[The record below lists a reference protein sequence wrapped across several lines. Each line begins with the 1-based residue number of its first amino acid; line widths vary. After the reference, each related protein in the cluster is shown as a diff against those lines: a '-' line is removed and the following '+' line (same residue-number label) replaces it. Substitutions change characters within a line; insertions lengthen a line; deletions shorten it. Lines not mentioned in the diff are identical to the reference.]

1 MADNTVTLAAV
12 SGAHGVTG
20 EVRLKL
26 FAENLDS
33 LKRYKSFNDGAL
45 TVKSLRPTKDGAIA
59 RFAEINDRN
68 AAEKLRSTV
77 LTVPRE
83 ALPELGEGEYYY
95 SDLLG
100 LPCVSTEGT
109 DLGKCV
115 AVENFGASDVLE
127 IEMPSVDGK
136 PGKKF
141 MVPMTADAVPEWG
154 DKIVDRSRFRN
165 MTFQAQI
172 LTLYPEMFPGPLGI
186 SLAGRALEERKW
198 SCSPIHIRD
207 FATDKHRTVDDTPA
221 GGGAGMVLAGGYPL
235 GGGEPCRGGAASRPH
250 PRHDPA
256 RRSNHANPHPRTRV
270 WPRRHHHLRP
280 FRGL

>member
-1 MADNTVTLAAV
+1 MADDTVTLAAV

-33 LKRYKSFNDGAL
+33 LKRYKSFNDGTL

-100 LPCVSTEGT
+100 LPCVSTDGT
-109 DLGKCV
+109 DLGTCV

-127 IEMPSVDGK
+127 IQMPPVENK

-141 MVPMTADAVPEWG
+141 MVPMTPEAVPEWG
-154 DKIVDRSRFRN
+154 GRIVID
-165 MTFQAQI
+165 
-172 LTLYPEMFPGPLGI
+172 
-186 SLAGRALEERKW
+186 
-198 SCSPIHIRD
+198 
-207 FATDKHRTVDDTPA
+207 
-221 GGGAGMVLAGGYPL
+221 
-235 GGGEPCRGGAASRPH
+235 AAF
-250 PRHDPA
+250 
-256 RRSNHANPHPRTRV
+256 V
-270 WPRRHHHLRP
+270 I
-280 FRGL
+280 